1 MAIFVTFPLS
11 SYTDFQYDAF
21 IIYNNEDRL
30 WMKNKLLPFL
40 EEKNRLTCCIH
51 YRDFVA
57 GKPFRDCM
65 AESVYKSHKV
75 IALFS
80 SNFVQSN
87 YCKYELDLAIG
98 RLVAHRDR
106 SLVVI
111 RIDGVDF
118 KLLPPELRDYGIIDY
133 NDPLEKHFWK
143 RKLLTFLG
151 LLEDSESQTTSGRG
165 NCDNNNSY
173 TYYVNMNGNRTKTGF
188 SRLNSTTSN
197 DSEISYV

>member
-1 MAIFVTFPLS
+1 MAG
-11 SYTDFQYDAF
+11 
-21 IIYNNEDRL
+21 R
-30 WMKNKLLPFL
+30 
-40 EEKNRLTCCIH
+40 
-51 YRDFVA
+51 
-57 GKPFRDCM
+57 PFRDNM
-65 AESVYKSHKV
+65 AESVYNSRKV

-118 KLLPPELRDYGIIDY
+118 KFLPPELRYQSVIDY
-133 NDPLEKHFWK
+133 NDRLEKHLWK
-143 RKLLTFLG
+143 RRLLTFLG
-151 LLEDSESQTTSGRG
+151 FSEDSETHTTNGEG
-165 NCDNNNSY
+165 NCDNNNSS
-173 TYYVNMNGNRTKTGF
+173 TYHVNMNGNRTRTGF

-197 DSEISYV
+197 DSEISFV